1 MTLESLIRDCERRYQ
16 DALETGGLLDAAKTW
31 ASMADKLK
39 QVQISAP
46 PEDEAWTTAKVGR
59 KLSVEAETVAGYC
72 KQGLFPNA
80 FRTSGNNGHWRIPPA
95 DVTAYIRS
103 RKPGAGG
110 DSGTDDNDLIDEL
123 DDFLE

>member
-16 DALETGGLLDAAKTW
+16 DALETGARLDAAKTW

-39 QVQISAP
+39 KVQLGAP
-46 PEDEAWTTAKVGR
+46 PQDEAWTTAKVGR
-59 KLSVEAETVAGYC
+59 KLSVTAETVAGYC

-80 FRTSGNNGHWRIPPA
+80 YRTNGDSGPWRIPPA

-103 RKPGAGG
+103 RKPGASG
-110 DSGTDDNDLIDEL
+110 DSGTDENDLIDEL

>member
-1 MTLESLIRDCERRYQ
+1 MTLESLIRDCERRYR

-59 KLSVEAETVAGYC
+59 KLSVTAETVAGYC
-72 KQGLFPNA
+72 TQGLFPNA
-80 FRTSGNNGHWRIPPA
+80 YRTNGDSGPWRIPPA

-103 RKPGAGG
+103 RKPAGTG
-110 DSGTDDNDLIDEL
+110 DSGAHENDLIDEL